1 MEMQRHVAPGWCSQ
15 EHSPDAHGFAMTQ
28 AFFFRPN
35 IERQRA
41 KNDRKCHEDQTA
53 AVYIANSNANHI
65 SIGQMVS

>member
-1 MEMQRHVAPGWCSQ
+1 MHTGLL
-15 EHSPDAHGFAMTQ
+15 MTQ
-28 AFFFRPN
+28 AFFFRPD
-35 IERQRA
+35 IERQRV